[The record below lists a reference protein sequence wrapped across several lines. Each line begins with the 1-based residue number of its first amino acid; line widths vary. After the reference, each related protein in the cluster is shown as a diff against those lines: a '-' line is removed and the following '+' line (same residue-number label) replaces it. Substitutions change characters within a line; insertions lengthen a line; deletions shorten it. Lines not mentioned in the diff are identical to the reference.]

1 MADKQ
6 ECKYQTRN
14 LRAEWH
20 SYDGGAYFV
29 TFCTKDRMHYLGEIA
44 DGKMKLSEVGKFADE
59 QFMNVTAHYPYTE
72 IPLWVVMPDHIHA
85 IVMIDHERS
94 PYERRNISSG
104 AAARHGTTMDTTE
117 CTTVDTTNLQQP
129 TKSHR
134 DIANLQGWLSVAIGG
149 IKSAITKYAHE
160 HSLPFAWQTLFY
172 DRIIRDSAEMNR
184 IAEYIENNVANWE
197 INKQNKK

>member
-1 MADKQ
+1 
-6 ECKYQTRN
+6 
-14 LRAEWH
+14 
-20 SYDGGAYFV
+20 
-29 TFCTKDRMHYLGEIA
+29 MHYLGEIA

-85 IVMIDHERS
+85 IVMIDHEKI
-94 PYERRNISSG
+94 PYERRTVGNSANSG
-104 AAARHGTTMDTTE
+104 AYSGAYSGAVARRGTTEDTTE
-117 CTTVDTTNLQQP
+117 DTTNLQQP